1 MYEQLIRPGPQA
13 DGTEATMA
21 PPTHTTTAQAALQGT
36 GAIGADLDLTLID
49 TRAATA
55 HALQAVNDRC
65 EQAIDVA
72 AFVARLGPPIRQ
84 ELARWVPPHRIP
96 RAVEVFR
103 ECFVEEGIDHLEP
116 LPGALELVA
125 AVAARGRRFVVVTS
139 RVPRVAQAALTACGI
154 EASAVVG
161 GVTGVDKAPAISSHQ
176 VAVYLGDHELDME
189 AAQHAG
195 VPGVGVATGS
205 HPAEALLRAGAA
217 WVVDDLTEAAELVG
231 W

>member
-1 MYEQLIRPGPQA
+1 
-13 DGTEATMA
+13 MA
-21 PPTHTTTAQAALQGT
+21 LPTHSTTAQAALRGT

-55 HALQAVNDRC
+55 YALRAVNDRC
-65 EQAIDVA
+65 GEDIDVE

-84 ELARWVPPHRIP
+84 ELARWVPADRIP

-103 ECFVEEGIDHLEP
+103 ECFVEEGIDYLEP
-116 LPGALELVA
+116 LPGALDMVA

-139 RVPRVAQAALTACGI
+139 RVPRVAQAALTTCGI

-189 AAQHAG
+189 AARHAG
-195 VPGVGVATGS
+195 VPGIGVTTGS
-205 HPAEALLRAGAA
+205 HTAEELLRAGAA
-217 WVVDDLTEAAELVG
+217 WVVDDLTEAAKLVG
-231 W
+231 P

>member
-1 MYEQLIRPGPQA
+1 
-13 DGTEATMA
+13 MA

-55 HALQAVNDRC
+55 HALHAVNDRC
-65 EQAIDVA
+65 EEAIDVA

-84 ELARWVPPHRIP
+84 ELARWVPADRIP

-103 ECFVEEGIDHLEP
+103 DCFVEEGIDHLEP
-116 LPGALELVA
+116 LPGALDLVA

-139 RVPRVAQAALTACGI
+139 RVPRVAQAALTNCAI
-154 EASAVVG
+154 EASVV
-161 GVTGVDKAPAISSHQ
+161 VGVDKAPAISSHR

-189 AAQHAG
+189 AARHAG
-195 VPGVGVATGS
+195 VPGVGVTTGS
-205 HPAEALLRAGAA
+205 HRADELLRAGAV

>member
-1 MYEQLIRPGPQA
+1 M
-13 DGTEATMA
+13 
-21 PPTHTTTAQAALQGT
+21 
-36 GAIGADLDLTLID
+36 
-49 TRAATA
+49 
-55 HALQAVNDRC
+55 
-65 EQAIDVA
+65 
-72 AFVARLGPPIRQ
+72 
-84 ELARWVPPHRIP
+84 
-96 RAVEVFR
+96 EVFR

-116 LPGALELVA
+116 LPGALDLVA
-125 AVAARGRRFVVVTS
+125 AVAARGRRFVVVTP
-139 RVPRVAQAALTACGI
+139 RVPRVAQPALTNCGI

-161 GVTGVDKAPAISSHQ
+161 GVTGVDKAPAISSHR

-195 VPGVGVATGS
+195 VPGVGVTTGS

>member
-21 PPTHTTTAQAALQGT
+21 PPTHTTAAQAALQGT

-55 HALQAVNDRC
+55 HALHAVNDRC
-65 EQAIDVA
+65 EEAIDVA
-72 AFVARLGPPIRQ
+72 AFVTRLGPPIRQ
-84 ELARWVPPHRIP
+84 ELARWVRGPHPSGRGGIPGVLRRGGHRPP
-96 RAVEVFR
+96 RA
-103 ECFVEEGIDHLEP
+103 
-116 LPGALELVA
+116 
-125 AVAARGRRFVVVTS
+125 AARRPRPGGRRCGTRPPLRRGHP
-139 RVPRVAQAALTACGI
+139 RVPRVAQPALTNCGI

-161 GVTGVDKAPAISSHQ
+161 GVTGVDKAPAISSHR

-195 VPGVGVATGS
+195 VPGVGVTTGS